1 MLVSI
6 LDLFEWNP
14 ISRIPHTEYKNLK
27 NIRKEIA
34 SRVIRSERFKKINT
48 ISKLDIKEIISYSE
62 RKCIKPLKVNQHLF
76 LLTW

>member
-48 ISKLDIKEIISYSE
+48 TCK
-62 RKCIKPLKVNQHLF
+62 
-76 LLTW
+76 